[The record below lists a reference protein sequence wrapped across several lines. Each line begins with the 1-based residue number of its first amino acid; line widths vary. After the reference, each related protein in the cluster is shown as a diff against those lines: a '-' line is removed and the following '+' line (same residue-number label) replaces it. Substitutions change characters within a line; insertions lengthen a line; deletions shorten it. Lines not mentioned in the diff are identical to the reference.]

1 MSKARAMS
9 QDWKVIASLL
19 GNGEIALY
27 NADGKNKEPSS
38 VLRGLS
44 DEGFGLS
51 WNPNQKGVLV
61 AATGSTMC
69 LWDTNQVSQ
78 KGAPTLKIE

>member
-19 GNGEIALY
+19 GTGEIALY

-51 WNPNQKGVLV
+51 WNPN
-61 AATGSTMC
+61 
-69 LWDTNQVSQ
+69 
-78 KGAPTLKIE
+78 